1 MREKWE
7 IKRLFVGPELGE
19 FPLPQGSFV
28 VTLDKGDGT
37 HFSMGVKIANIFS
50 TTIELMGKIEAFDAI
65 KFPGGCASTS
75 RMLPPKLQEM
85 ERLVGKELSGE
96 SSGLKKMRVNEDGTL
111 IISGP
116 TMEMSCVRFVETF
129 EPVKT
134 IWGVKAC

>member
-37 HFSMGVKIANIFS
+37 HDSIGVKTANIFS
-50 TTIELMGKIEAFDAI
+50 TTIELMGKIEVFDAI

-96 SSGLKKMRVNEDGTL
+96 SSGLRFTVDFEKKMSAK
-111 IISGP
+111 I
-116 TMEMSCVRFVETF
+116 F
-129 EPVKT
+129 EPLPFKCN
-134 IWGVKAC
+134 K